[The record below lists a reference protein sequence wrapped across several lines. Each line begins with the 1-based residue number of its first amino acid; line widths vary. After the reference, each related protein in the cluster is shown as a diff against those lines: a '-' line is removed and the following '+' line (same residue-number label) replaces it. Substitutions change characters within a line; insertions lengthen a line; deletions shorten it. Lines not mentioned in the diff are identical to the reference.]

1 MLISLERGTIIIHW
15 HDIHNYIYL
24 IILYSGSLVSLPDNG
39 SLDIKAF
46 VMGVV
51 ADLPAR
57 AMILNVSQIN
67 G

>member
-1 MLISLERGTIIIHW
+1 M
-15 HDIHNYIYL
+15 
-24 IILYSGSLVSLPDNG
+24 SLPDNG
-39 SLDIKAF
+39 SLEIKAF